1 MELPKVIEQL
11 EDLIK
16 DRGAFIEANEGNKD
30 VFVKDKKALE
40 EAVKVLTVIR
50 DKRQVTFTADPE
62 WVYYDAPDPGGNSG
76 QCGILMGL
84 EEDRPHIKIRYDN
97 EELTIKEMT
106 DRLNKVSAERDRY
119 KRLSE
124 ARKKQVDEL
133 EKQYEVT
140 EFCPHCESEITIT
153 WDTETYGYKAYCPV
167 CGGRLMLCSACHDDT
182 NGSCDY
188 NGETDTCRF
197 NQNSSSLDTADE
209 IAAKTDFRAN
219 VTQLMEE
226 AAELIAA
233 CSKYLRA
240 CGIGQPTPVTAD
252 EALAMIGEEAADVHL
267 VTEVIIRQSE
277 AVDDVF
283 TETANRKILRWKGR
297 LENDRQK

>member
-106 DRLNKVSAERDRY
+106 DRLNKVSAERDRWKQIAKAQN
-119 KRLSE
+119 KRI
-124 ARKKQVDEL
+124 DEL
-133 EKQYEVT
+133 EEKLT
-140 EFCPHCESEITIT
+140 EPKSRIMVKEHKIRKLTHERDDAVHE
-153 WDTETYGYKAYCPV
+153 
-167 CGGRLMLCSACHDDT
+167 LMLFIT
-182 NGSCDY
+182 GV
-188 NGETDTCRF
+188 
-197 NQNSSSLDTADE
+197 
-209 IAAKTDFRAN
+209 KKAN
-219 VTQLMEE
+219 E
-226 AAELIAA
+226 
-233 CSKYLRA
+233 
-240 CGIGQPTPVTAD
+240 PD
-252 EALAMIGEEAADVHL
+252 
-267 VTEVIIRQSE
+267 
-277 AVDDVF
+277 
-283 TETANRKILRWKGR
+283 
-297 LENDRQK
+297 